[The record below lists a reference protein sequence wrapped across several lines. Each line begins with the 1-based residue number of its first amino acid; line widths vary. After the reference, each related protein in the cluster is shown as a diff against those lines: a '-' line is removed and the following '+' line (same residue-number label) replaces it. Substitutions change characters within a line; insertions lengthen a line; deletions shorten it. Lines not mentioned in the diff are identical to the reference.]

1 MKFKY
6 ILVLMTALAFTSCNN
21 WLDVTPQGEVEGED
35 LLTNEKG
42 YNAAL
47 NGIYYNLTSTT
58 LYGKELSYGMMDVL
72 AQYWDLSSKSKNSYY
87 KQSQFDYEDASAKS
101 RFDAIW
107 SAMYQGITQANY
119 ILESLESNRSSIK
132 YSELIEGEAY
142 ALRAFMHME
151 LAAMYGP
158 VIEKEG
164 DLDQACISYR
174 TQFNVEAQKFE
185 SMRSVLTKAKADLLK
200 AQDLLKEDPIVGNKR
215 YGDGNTSM
223 LRVGTSG

>member
-87 KQSQFDYEDASAKS
+87 KQSQFDYEDASANPASMQFGRRCIK
-101 RFDAIW
+101 
-107 SAMYQGITQANY
+107 
-119 ILESLESNRSSIK
+119 ESHRPIIFWNPWN
-132 YSELIEGEAY
+132 LIE
-142 ALRAFMHME
+142 AL
-151 LAAMYGP
+151 
-158 VIEKEG
+158 
-164 DLDQACISYR
+164 
-174 TQFNVEAQKFE
+174 
-185 SMRSVLTKAKADLLK
+185 
-200 AQDLLKEDPIVGNKR
+200 
-215 YGDGNTSM
+215 
-223 LRVGTSG
+223 

>member
-87 KQSQFDYEDASAKS
+87 KQSQFDYEECECKIPLRCNLVGDVS
-101 RFDAIW
+101 RNHTGQLY
-107 SAMYQGITQANY
+107 SGILG
-119 ILESLESNRSSIK
+119 I
-132 YSELIEGEAY
+132 
-142 ALRAFMHME
+142 
-151 LAAMYGP
+151 
-158 VIEKEG
+158 
-164 DLDQACISYR
+164 
-174 TQFNVEAQKFE
+174 
-185 SMRSVLTKAKADLLK
+185 
-200 AQDLLKEDPIVGNKR
+200 
-215 YGDGNTSM
+215 
-223 LRVGTSG
+223 

>member
-87 KQSQFDYEDASAKS
+87 KQKMRVQNPASMQFGRRCIK
-101 RFDAIW
+101 
-107 SAMYQGITQANY
+107 
-119 ILESLESNRSSIK
+119 ESHRPIIFWNPWNP
-132 YSELIEGEAY
+132 IE
-142 ALRAFMHME
+142 AL
-151 LAAMYGP
+151 
-158 VIEKEG
+158 
-164 DLDQACISYR
+164 
-174 TQFNVEAQKFE
+174 
-185 SMRSVLTKAKADLLK
+185 
-200 AQDLLKEDPIVGNKR
+200 
-215 YGDGNTSM
+215 
-223 LRVGTSG
+223 

>member
-87 KQSQFDYEDASAKS
+87 KQSQFDYEDPASMQFGRRCIK
-101 RFDAIW
+101 
-107 SAMYQGITQANY
+107 
-119 ILESLESNRSSIK
+119 ESHRPIIFWNPWN
-132 YSELIEGEAY
+132 LIE
-142 ALRAFMHME
+142 AL
-151 LAAMYGP
+151 
-158 VIEKEG
+158 
-164 DLDQACISYR
+164 
-174 TQFNVEAQKFE
+174 
-185 SMRSVLTKAKADLLK
+185 
-200 AQDLLKEDPIVGNKR
+200 
-215 YGDGNTSM
+215 
-223 LRVGTSG
+223 